1 MSWGKILQYASK
13 NTHPDIPEYVK
24 MEFLRIHKKEF
35 FDSIKEELCRI
46 MSHDRINSYQPF
58 STPDR
63 HIASQFLEFLESL
76 KEGFC
81 RIHKKNRTIAAQI
94 TETMSKNEMKCSVI
108 IGRYKKGK

>member
-1 MSWGKILQYASK
+1 
-13 NTHPDIPEYVK
+13 
-24 MEFLRIHKKEF
+24 
-35 FDSIKEELCRI
+35 

-76 KEGFC
+76 KEEFC

-94 TETMSKNEMKCSVI
+94 TETMSKNENDCMNTLV
-108 IGRYKKGK
+108 RYPDNDLDHPPPDPNQFVSDTVTIRYTETKQSETILEIERAIK

>member
-1 MSWGKILQYASK
+1 
-13 NTHPDIPEYVK
+13 

-76 KEGFC
+76 KEEFC